1 MDTYSNVFDIIIV
14 LFGLYMIYSVFQMKV
29 NDIIRVGVILPPS
42 VHEKMLTD
50 REAFKKYAFP
60 RHLAEGVIMLFL
72 GMAGIFLDFNGL
84 GLYHAFIYIVVLVVW
99 LVFYLSVE
107 RGKKKFYKQFD
118 NKKKK

>member
-1 MDTYSNVFDIIIV
+1 
-14 LFGLYMIYSVFQMKV
+14 
-29 NDIIRVGVILPPS
+29 
-42 VHEKMLTD
+42 
-50 REAFKKYAFP
+50 
-60 RHLAEGVIMLFL
+60 MLFL
-72 GMAGIFLDFNGL
+72 GMAGIFLDLNGL